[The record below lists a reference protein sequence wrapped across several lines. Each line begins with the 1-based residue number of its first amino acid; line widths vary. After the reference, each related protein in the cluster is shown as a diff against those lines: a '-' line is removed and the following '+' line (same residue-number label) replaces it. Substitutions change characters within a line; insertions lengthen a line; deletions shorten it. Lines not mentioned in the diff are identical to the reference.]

1 MPEGAARAEPPG
13 LRSAARK
20 TCSTAGCGGTAGAA
34 ASRSLAS
41 RASPRA
47 AGTAGEFLTQQQP
60 PRPATFE
67 TFAERRA
74 QHEREAETT
83 DLRGASA
90 QHVRTSGRAID
101 VQQQGSQVA
110 KTDCPATAT
119 RASAAMY
126 GINGFISSEC

>member
-1 MPEGAARAEPPG
+1 M
-13 LRSAARK
+13 
-20 TCSTAGCGGTAGAA
+20 A
-34 ASRSLAS
+34 ASRLLAS

-47 AGTAGEFLTQQQP
+47 AGAAGEFLTQQQP
-60 PRPATFE
+60 PRPATFA
-67 TFAERRA
+67 TVAERRA
-74 QHEREAETT
+74 QHDRDAETT
-83 DLRGASA
+83 DLLGALA

-110 KTDCPATAT
+110 KTDCPATPT